1 MTRWSTSWCA
11 CCSCPFTR
19 RLWLIS
25 KEAADRLAEFEPCD
39 MVLLLEAVAGMCVA
53 DDALCRGVAEAV
65 AAKRGAYSAAQ
76 LAEVGSALQRMGYA
90 GEV

>member
-1 MTRWSTSWCA
+1 
-11 CCSCPFTR
+11 
-19 RLWLIS
+19 
-25 KEAADRLAEFEPCD
+25 

-53 DDALCRGVAEAV
+53 DNALCRGVAEAV
-65 AAKRGAYSAAQ
+65 AAKRSAYSAAQ